1 MSKKVLIVDDD
12 PDVRM
17 FNATVVEE
25 SGYTPIE
32 APNGEEGLDSCQ
44 KRKTRSGASGCADAQ
59 TERYPPVS

>member
-25 SGYTPIE
+25 NGYTPK
-32 APNGEEGLDSCQ
+32 
-44 KRKTRSGASGCADAQ
+44 KRPTGKKAWRRLKKRRRPWSSWM
-59 TERYPPVS
+59 Y